1 MSKTRLLVN
10 GGTSRMIAATKLH
23 KRSRENGA
31 ERLVASRETTTLA
44 ARPVTATTS
53 KPTISRHK
61 SEWGDHPAKADRRQR
76 DIAAARA
83 EARRE
88 AQPAPAIRPLF
99 R

>member
-1 MSKTRLLVN
+1 MSKTRLITT

-23 KRSRENGA
+23 KRTREDGA
-31 ERLVASRETTTLA
+31 ARLVASCETTTLA
-44 ARPVTATTS
+44 VKVSAASANKPVV
-53 KPTISRHK
+53 SRHK
-61 SEWGDHPAKADRRQR
+61 SEWGDSAKADRRGR
-76 DIAAARA
+76 DLAAARA

>member
-1 MSKTRLLVN
+1 MSKTRLITT

-23 KRSRENGA
+23 KRSREDGA
-31 ERLVASRETTTLA
+31 ARLVASCETTTLA
-44 ARPVTATTS
+44 VKVAPASAS
-53 KPTISRHK
+53 KPVVSRHK
-61 SEWGDHPAKADRRQR
+61 SEWGDSAKADRRGR
-76 DIAAARA
+76 DLAAARA

>member
-23 KRSRENGA
+23 KRTREDGA
-31 ERLVASRETTTLA
+31 ARLVASVETTTLA
-44 ARPVTATTS
+44 VKATPASAS
-53 KPTISRHK
+53 KPVVSRHK
-61 SEWGDHPAKADRRQR
+61 SEWGDPAKADRRGR

>member
-1 MSKTRLLVN
+1 MNKTRLLVN
-10 GGTSRMIAATKLH
+10 GGTSRMISKAKLH
-23 KRSRENGA
+23 KRSREDGA
-31 ERLVASRETTTLA
+31 ARLVASVETHKLA
-44 ARPVTATTS
+44 VKVSPASAN
-53 KPTISRHK
+53 KPTITRHK
-61 SEWGDHPAKADRRQR
+61 SPWGDPAKADRRGR

>member
-10 GGTSRMIAATKLH
+10 GGTNRMIAKAKLH
-23 KRSRENGA
+23 KRTREDGA
-31 ERLVASRETTTLA
+31 ARLVASCETTTLA
-44 ARPVTATTS
+44 VKAAPASAS
-53 KPTISRHK
+53 KPTTTRHK
-61 SEWGDHPAKADRRQR
+61 SQWGDGSKSDRRGR
-76 DIAAARA
+76 DLAAARA

>member
-1 MSKTRLLVN
+1 MNKTRLITT
-10 GGTSRMIAATKLH
+10 GGTSRMIAKAKLH
-23 KRSRENGA
+23 RPSHDLVA
-31 ERLVASRETTTLA
+31 ERLVMPATTHKLA

-53 KPTISRHK
+53 RPTTSRHK
-61 SEWGDHPAKADRRQR
+61 SEWGDSAKADRRGR
-76 DIAAARA
+76 DLAAARA

>member
-23 KRSRENGA
+23 KRSREDGA
-31 ERLVASRETTTLA
+31 ARLVASCETHKLA
-44 ARPVTATTS
+44 VKVSPASANKPVV
-53 KPTISRHK
+53 SRHK
-61 SEWGDHPAKADRRQR
+61 SQWGDSAKADRRGR
-76 DIAAARA
+76 DLAAARA

>member
-1 MSKTRLLVN
+1 MSKTRLILT

-23 KRSRENGA
+23 KRSREDGA
-31 ERLVASRETTTLA
+31 ARLVASCETTTLA
-44 ARPVTATTS
+44 VKVSPASAN
-53 KPTISRHK
+53 KPTITRHK
-61 SEWGDHPAKADRRQR
+61 SDWGDSAKADRRGR

-88 AQPAPAIRPLF
+88 AQPSKPIQPLF

>member
-1 MSKTRLLVN
+1 MSKTRLITT
-10 GGTSRMIAATKLH
+10 GGTSRMIAKADLH
-23 KRSRENGA
+23 RPSHDLVA
-31 ERLVASRETTTLA
+31 ERLVMPATTHKLA

-88 AQPAPAIRPLF
+88 AQPLQPIKPLF
-99 R
+99 G

>member
-1 MSKTRLLVN
+1 MSKTRLIIK
-10 GGTSRMIAATKLH
+10 GGTSRMIAKADLH
-23 KRSRENGA
+23 RPSHDLVA
-31 ERLVASRETTTLA
+31 ERLVMPATTTKLA

-53 KPTISRHK
+53 KPTITRHK
-61 SEWGDHPAKADRRQR
+61 PEWGDSAKADRRGR
-76 DIAAARA
+76 DLAAARA